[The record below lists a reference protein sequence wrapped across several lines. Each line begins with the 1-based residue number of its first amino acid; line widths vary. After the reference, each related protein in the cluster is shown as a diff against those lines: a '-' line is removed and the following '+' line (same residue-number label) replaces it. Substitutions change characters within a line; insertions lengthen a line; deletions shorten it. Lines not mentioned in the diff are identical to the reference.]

1 MAIKRQFILMK
12 KIFASRDTHGFD
24 WIDLTDPS
32 MEEILD
38 ISKRFALHETSI
50 KDCMQPDHLPKHEI
64 VDGYTF
70 IIIRVYTQDPM
81 NDADTIQELTNKIAI
96 FYTSDYVITVHRTE
110 QPLIADVKAKAIDA
124 GGCKDTIC
132 IVNRIVR
139 ASLLT
144 FEEPSVKL
152 AQSLDYFEENVF
164 LKQRKAPVLR
174 GLYYVKRKVD
184 VIKRL
189 LILSYEIIDK
199 IDTPKQRNIY
209 TRDLRDQYVRM
220 QNIYDNLSEN
230 TAQLLSAYFSIASHR
245 TNEIM
250 RILTIFSVFFM
261 PLTFIVGIYG
271 MNFHYMPELNWH
283 LGYPIVMLVMAI
295 ITLAIYFWFRKKG
308 WL

>member
-1 MAIKRQFILMK
+1 MK
-12 KIFASRDTHGFD
+12 KIFASKDVHGFD
-24 WIDLTDPS
+24 WIDLTNPS
-32 MEEILD
+32 TEEILA
-38 ISKRFALHETSI
+38 ISKQFSLHETSI

-64 VDGYTF
+64 VDNYTF
-70 IIIRVYTQDPM
+70 IIVRVYTQDPM
-81 NDADTIQELTNKIAI
+81 KDADTIQELTNKIAL
-96 FYTSDYVITVHRTE
+96 FYTSDYIITVHRTE
-110 QPLIADVKAKAIDA
+110 QPLINEIKSKAIDA
-124 GGCKDTIC
+124 GGCKDTLC
-132 IVNRIVR
+132 LLNRIVR

-164 LKQRKAPVLR
+164 LKQRKAPILR

-220 QNIYDNLSEN
+220 QNIYENLSEN

-250 RILTIFSVFFM
+250 RVLTIFSVFFM

-271 MNFHYMPELNWH
+271 MNFHYMPELGWH